1 MVRLDAEKG
10 FVALMFVLLVV
21 WVTDIGGYFA
31 GRGIGGPKLWPRV
44 SPKKTWAG
52 AIGGFVASLA
62 VAGGFAALDLGKT
75 GAAIAAGRGAV
86 DRLATRR
93 SLRIRGQ
100 AAFRRQ
106 GFQPHHSRPWRPT
119 GPPGRICRRRRWWR
133 RFWALCGAAW
143 MASAAVLW
151 FGDDMSAVPLR
162 NNKAAASAVR
172 TVTVLGATGS
182 IGDSTMDLLRGAR
195 DRYRVEALTA
205 NSNVEALAKL
215 AKEFGARFAAIA
227 DPARLG
233 ELKEALAGTR
243 TECGAGE
250 SAIIEAAARPA
261 DWVMAAVSGAAGLKP
276 ALAAV
281 DRGATVALANK
292 ECLVCAGD
300 FFMQRAAKA
309 GACILP
315 ADSEHNALF
324 QALGSG
330 NREELVRVIITAS
343 GGPFR
348 TWAAADIEQATL
360 AQALKHPN
368 WSMGQKITID
378 SASMMNKGLEVIE
391 ASYLFALTP
400 DEIDVLVHPQSIIHG
415 MVEFSDRSVVAQL
428 GAPDMRTPIAHCLG
442 WPDRIVGPAAKLD
455 LAKIGQLTFEAPDF
469 ERFPGLRLAYDA
481 LRTGRG
487 ATTVYNAANEVA
499 VAAFIAGKIKFGAIA
514 RLVEATIEDWI
525 RSGNLAPLTSAD
537 DAISVDHNARNK
549 AATLLPQIALKAS

>member
-1 MVRLDAEKG
+1 
-10 FVALMFVLLVV
+10 
-21 WVTDIGGYFA
+21 
-31 GRGIGGPKLWPRV
+31 
-44 SPKKTWAG
+44 
-52 AIGGFVASLA
+52 
-62 VAGGFAALDLGKT
+62 
-75 GAAIAAGRGAV
+75 
-86 DRLATRR
+86 
-93 SLRIRGQ
+93 
-100 AAFRRQ
+100 
-106 GFQPHHSRPWRPT
+106 
-119 GPPGRICRRRRWWR
+119 
-133 RFWALCGAAW
+133 
-143 MASAAVLW
+143 MASATVLW
-151 FGDDMSAVPLR
+151 FGDEMSAVPLR
-162 NNKAAASAVR
+162 NNPAAATSVR
-172 TVTVLGATGS
+172 AVTVLGATGS

-205 NSNVEALAKL
+205 NGNVQALAKL
-215 AKEFGARFAAIA
+215 AREFDARFAAVA
-227 DPARLG
+227 DPARLS

-250 SAIIEAAARPA
+250 SAVIEAAARPA

-281 DRGATVALANK
+281 DRGAVVALANK

-300 FFMQRAAKA
+300 FFMQRAVKA
-309 GACILP
+309 GARILP

-324 QALGSG
+324 QALSSG

-348 TWAAADIEQATL
+348 AWAAADIEQATL

-415 MVEFSDRSVVAQL
+415 MVEFADRSVVAQL
-428 GAPDMRTPIAHCLG
+428 GAPDMRIPIAHCLG
-442 WPDRIVGPAAKLD
+442 WPDRIVGPSARLD

-469 ERFPGLRLAYDA
+469 ERFPALRLAYES

-499 VAAFIAGKIKFGAIA
+499 VAAFIAGKIRFGAIA
-514 RLVEATIEDWI
+514 RLVEATMNDWI

-537 DAISVDHNARNK
+537 DAIFVDHNARNK
-549 AATLLPQIALKAS
+549 AASLLPQIALKAS

>member
-1 MVRLDAEKG
+1 
-10 FVALMFVLLVV
+10 
-21 WVTDIGGYFA
+21 
-31 GRGIGGPKLWPRV
+31 
-44 SPKKTWAG
+44 
-52 AIGGFVASLA
+52 
-62 VAGGFAALDLGKT
+62 
-75 GAAIAAGRGAV
+75 
-86 DRLATRR
+86 
-93 SLRIRGQ
+93 
-100 AAFRRQ
+100 
-106 GFQPHHSRPWRPT
+106 
-119 GPPGRICRRRRWWR
+119 
-133 RFWALCGAAW
+133 

-151 FGDDMSAVPLR
+151 FGEDMSAVPLR

-172 TVTVLGATGS
+172 SVTVLGATGS

-205 NSNVEALAKL
+205 NGNVQALAKL
-215 AKEFGARFAAIA
+215 AKEFDARFAAVA
-227 DPARLG
+227 DPSRLG

-281 DRGATVALANK
+281 DRGAVVALANK

-324 QALGSG
+324 QALSSG

-348 TWAAADIEQATL
+348 TWAPADIERATL
-360 AQALKHPN
+360 QQALKHPN

-400 DEIDVLVHPQSIIHG
+400 DEIDVLVHPQSIVHG

-428 GAPDMRTPIAHCLG
+428 GTPDMRIPIAHCLG
-442 WPDRIVGPAAKLD
+442 WPDRIVGPSAKLD
-455 LAKIGQLTFEAPDF
+455 LAKIGQLTFEAPDL
-469 ERFPGLRLAYDA
+469 ERFPALRLAYEA

-487 ATTVYNAANEVA
+487 ATTVYNAANEIA
-499 VAAFIAGKIKFGAIA
+499 VAAFVAGKIRFGGIA
-514 RLVEATIEDWI
+514 RLVEATLNDWI
-525 RSGNLAPLTSAD
+525 RTGNRAPLTSAD
-537 DAISVDHNARNK
+537 DAISVDHIARNK
-549 AATLLPQIALKAS
+549 AAALLPQIALKAS

>member
-1 MVRLDAEKG
+1 M
-10 FVALMFVLLVV
+10 
-21 WVTDIGGYFA
+21 A
-31 GRGIGGPKLWPRV
+31 GCSIVSTVSLPR
-44 SPKKTWAG
+44 S
-52 AIGGFVASLA
+52 S
-62 VAGGFAALDLGKT
+62 
-75 GAAIAAGRGAV
+75 
-86 DRLATRR
+86 
-93 SLRIRGQ
+93 
-100 AAFRRQ
+100 
-106 GFQPHHSRPWRPT
+106 
-119 GPPGRICRRRRWWR
+119 WR
-133 RFWALCGAAW
+133 RFSGFCGVAW

-151 FGDDMSAVPLR
+151 FGENMSAVPLR
-162 NNKAAASAVR
+162 SSKSVVSAARS
-172 TVTVLGATGS
+172 VTVLGATGS
-182 IGDSTMDLLRGAR
+182 IGDSTMDLLRASP
-195 DRYRVEALTA
+195 DRYQVEALTA
-205 NSNVEALAKL
+205 NSNVAALAKL
-215 AKEFGARFAAIA
+215 AIEFDARFAAIA
-227 DPARLG
+227 DPTRLD
-233 ELKEALAGTR
+233 ELRDALAGTG

-250 SAIIEAAARPA
+250 SAIIEAASRPA
-261 DWVMAAVSGAAGLKP
+261 DWLMAAVSGAAGLKP

-281 DRGATVALANK
+281 DRGATIALANK

-330 NREELVRVIITAS
+330 NRDELVRVIITAS

-348 TWAAADIEQATL
+348 TWASADIEQATL

-378 SASMMNKGLEVIE
+378 SASIIKKGLEVIG
-391 ASYLFALTP
+391 AACLFGLTA

-469 ERFPGLRLAYDA
+469 ARFPGLRLAYEA

-487 ATTVYNAANEVA
+487 ATTVFNAANEVA
-499 VAAFIAGKIKFGAIA
+499 VAAFIAGKIRFGAIA
-514 RLVEATIEDWI
+514 RLVEATIEAWV

-537 DAISVDHNARNK
+537 DAIAVDHNARKK

>member
-1 MVRLDAEKG
+1 
-10 FVALMFVLLVV
+10 
-21 WVTDIGGYFA
+21 
-31 GRGIGGPKLWPRV
+31 
-44 SPKKTWAG
+44 
-52 AIGGFVASLA
+52 
-62 VAGGFAALDLGKT
+62 
-75 GAAIAAGRGAV
+75 
-86 DRLATRR
+86 
-93 SLRIRGQ
+93 
-100 AAFRRQ
+100 
-106 GFQPHHSRPWRPT
+106 
-119 GPPGRICRRRRWWR
+119 
-133 RFWALCGAAW
+133 
-143 MASAAVLW
+143 
-151 FGDDMSAVPLR
+151 MSAVPLR

-172 TVTVLGATGS
+172 AVTVLGATGS
-182 IGDSTMDLLRGAR
+182 IGDSTMDLLRASP

-205 NSNVEALAKL
+205 NNNVEALAKL
-215 AKEFGARFAAIA
+215 AREFDARFAAIA
-227 DPARLG
+227 DSSRLSD
-233 ELKEALAGTR
+233 LKAALAGTDI
-243 TECGAGE
+243 ECGAGE
-250 SAIIEAAARPA
+250 SAIIEAASRPA

-281 DRGATVALANK
+281 DRGASVALANK

-300 FFMQRAAKA
+300 FFMERAARA

-348 TWAAADIEQATL
+348 TWASADIEQATL

-391 ASYLFALTP
+391 ASYLFELSP

-442 WPDRIVGPAAKLD
+442 WPDRIIGPAAKLD

-487 ATTVYNAANEVA
+487 ATTVYNAANEIA

-514 RLVEATIEDWI
+514 RLVEATLEAWM
-525 RSGNLAPLTSAD
+525 RAGNLAPLTSAD
-537 DAISVDHNARNK
+537 DAIDLDHSARNR
-549 AATLLPQIALKAS
+549 AATLLPQIAAKAS